1 MDVVGVMAAYLS
13 VVRVC
18 TAQSREALWYR
29 LRCCI
34 CRCPIQVLYAVCP
47 MQVLCTVICRCY
59 VLLYTGVMVTS
70 VIVTPMYSKYYI
82 LLCPS
87 NLIYLEVLK
96 R

>member
-1 MDVVGVMAAYLS
+1 MQMPYTGVICCLSYAGVMY
-13 VVRVC
+13 C
-18 TAQSREALWYR
+18 Y
-29 LRCCI
+29 
-34 CRCPIQVLYAVCP
+34 
-47 MQVLCTVICRCY
+47 MQVLCTVIHRCY